1 MPRRT
6 LRFRR
11 RAIPRVRDY
20 GNDIN
25 RQTIMNWFFYAAM
38 CAFFYGVEGVYLKYL
53 NRKGID
59 EGTLTF
65 AMFFYALPFLFIPAC
80 LSNQRTFTGNFI
92 LYFSLVTVIDG
103 FGYLFYSTS
112 IKNGEVSLVVP
123 VLSLSPVVVMPFSW
137 LLLREMPPAKGVIG
151 MLIIGL
157 GLALLSA
164 GNGAASPKIFFK
176 NRGVRYA
183 LLTVLVWGVSANLDK
198 MALKCSGPLVYP
210 FVICAGLAAF
220 CYLFTT
226 RERAFD
232 KKNVPLFFVLGAVNA
247 MLFLTHMLALNTG
260 YVSYLIAVKRS
271 GMLIAVLLGWLFF
284 KEKSPGLK
292 FLASIFIIAGIY
304 MLVR

>member
-1 MPRRT
+1 MS
-6 LRFRR
+6 
-11 RAIPRVRDY
+11 
-20 GNDIN
+20 
-25 RQTIMNWFFYAAM
+25 WFFYAAL
-38 CAFFYGVEGVYLKYL
+38 CAFFYGVEGVFLKYL

-65 AMFFYALPFLFIPAC
+65 AMFFYALPFLFIPAY
-80 LSNQRTFTGNFI
+80 LRGPRPITGNFI
-92 LYFSLVTVIDG
+92 LYFSLVIVIDG
-103 FGYLFYSTS
+103 FGYFFYSTS
-112 IKNGEVSLVVP
+112 IKNAEVSLVVP
-123 VLSLSPVVVMPFSW
+123 VLSLSPVVVIPFSW
-137 LLLREMPPAKGVIG
+137 ILMREMPPAKGVIG

-164 GNGAASPKIFFK
+164 GTGEESPKHFFK
-176 NRGVRYA
+176 NKGVRYA

-198 MALKCSGPLVYP
+198 MALKCSDPMIYP

-226 RERAFD
+226 RSRAFD
-232 KKNVPLFFVLGAVNA
+232 KKNLPVFFALGAVNA
-247 MLFLTHMLALNTG
+247 MLFLTHMLALNSG

-271 GMLIAVLLGWLFF
+271 GMLVAVLLGWLFF
-284 KEKSPGLK
+284 KEKSPGFK